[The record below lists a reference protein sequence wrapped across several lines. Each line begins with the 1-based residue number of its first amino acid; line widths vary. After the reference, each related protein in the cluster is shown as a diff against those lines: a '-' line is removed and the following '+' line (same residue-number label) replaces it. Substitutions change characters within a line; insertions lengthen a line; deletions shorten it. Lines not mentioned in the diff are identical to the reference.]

1 MKKLFPFIL
10 IGIILLLGGG
20 FLAMY
25 IMRSNNSDFM
35 NHYIST
41 QSHRSYTIEVTQKP
55 NADEIILNEPTTIK
69 YKIKNDKGEILK
81 AFATP
86 HEKLM
91 HFIIIRKD
99 LIQFQHLHPIFDKN
113 TGEFSVDVIFTVD
126 GPYRFFADFTPANG
140 QKGPDGNYFGVTSSF
155 DMNVGDVSNFQPHP
169 VTPTTQTELIVPPDY
184 QVAYSINSCFG
195 EGRCKINLICCLFL
209 LH

>member
-99 LIQFQHLHPIFDKN
+99 LIQFQHLHPIFDKKHRR
-113 TGEFSVDVIFTVD
+113 V
-126 GPYRFFADFTPANG
+126 
-140 QKGPDGNYFGVTSSF
+140 
-155 DMNVGDVSNFQPHP
+155 
-169 VTPTTQTELIVPPDY
+169 
-184 QVAYSINSCFG
+184 
-195 EGRCKINLICCLFL
+195 
-209 LH
+209 